1 MARSKYKRRIIG
13 FALKGLCALIIISIT
28 GLLVWR
34 MLDNMFD
41 PKIMNTVVANE
52 KLADAYAEKGD
63 GLDAYYQE
71 HSQYTRGDTNYG
83 YFAITQS
90 LIISDIDQVQFVLR
104 YNNSTLEHTKNDFKL
119 SEIPKREDIVYEVIL
134 TVMYDLTPDIKD
146 DNDGK
151 KPDTVKYETIGE
163 QSACVKAQ
171 KTLYNYRK
179 FVFDDIEITDDVIGV
194 YADFYYVGDVDYEKT
209 PYGTLCLY
217 DYVSQRRVY
226 RLSGRDCKAI
236 EKFSDK

>member
-13 FALKGLCALIIISIT
+13 FVLKGLCTLIIISIA

-41 PKIMNTVVANE
+41 PQIMNTVVANE
-52 KLADAYAEKGD
+52 KLADAYDQKGD

-90 LIISDIDQVQFVLR
+90 LIISDIDQVQFVMR
-104 YNNSTLEHTKNDFKL
+104 YNNSTLEYTKNDFQL

-134 TVMYDLTPDIKD
+134 TVMYDLTPDNKD

-151 KPDTVKYETIGE
+151 TPDTVKYETIGE
-163 QSACVKAQ
+163 QTACVKAQ

-179 FVFDDIEITDDVIGV
+179 YVFDGVKIDENVIAI
-194 YADFYYVGDVDYEKT
+194 YADFYYVGDFDPDEK
-209 PYGTLCLY
+209 PYGSLLIYHCDEKKY
-217 DYVSQRRVY
+217 DYKFTA
-226 RLSGRDCKAI
+226 DDIKAL
-236 EKFSDK
+236 ESFK

>member
-13 FALKGLCALIIISIT
+13 FVLKGLCALIIISIT

-34 MLDNMFD
+34 MIDNMFD
-41 PKIMNTVVANE
+41 PKVMNTVVANE

-104 YNNSTLEHTKNDFKL
+104 YNNSTLEYTKNDFKL

-179 FVFDDIEITDDVIGV
+179 YVFDGVKIDENVIAI
-194 YADFYYVGDVDYEKT
+194 YADFYYVGDFDPDEK
-209 PYGTLCLY
+209 PYGSLLIYHCDEKKY
-217 DYVSQRRVY
+217 DYKFTA
-226 RLSGRDCKAI
+226 DDIKAL
-236 EKFSDK
+236 ESLN

>member
-52 KLADAYAEKGD
+52 KLADAYAAKGD

-71 HSQYTRGDTNYG
+71 HSKFTRGDTNYG

-119 SEIPKREDIVYEVIL
+119 SEIPSRDELVYKVIL
-134 TVMYDLTPDIKD
+134 TVMYDLTPENKD

-151 KPDTVKYETIGE
+151 TPEAVSYETIGE
-163 QSACVKAQ
+163 QSFCIKAQ

-179 FVFDDIEITDDVIGV
+179 YVFDGVKIDENVIAV
-194 YADFYYVGDVDYEKT
+194 YADFYYIGDFDPDEM
-209 PYGTLCLY
+209 PYGSLLIYHCDEKKY
-217 DYVSQRRVY
+217 DYKFTA
-226 RLSGRDCKAI
+226 DDIKAL
-236 EKFSDK
+236 ESLK